1 VHISLEEVLQTF
13 VTAANN
19 KKLSLKCALDMK
31 MITQANTAILF
42 LALTHPVNS
51 GKDRK

>member
-1 VHISLEEVLQTF
+1 
-13 VTAANN
+13 
-19 KKLSLKCALDMK
+19 MK

-51 GKDRK
+51 GKDRKWDRKCFCH